1 MKKIFIVII
10 RAYQILISPFSSG
23 KCRFIPTCSNY
34 AIEAI
39 NRHGV
44 IYGLYL
50 SAGRILRC
58 NPFNPGGYDPVPEKK
73 EKP

>member
-1 MKKIFIVII
+1 MRKILIAII
-10 RAYQILISPFSSG
+10 KIYQLLISPLSRG

-39 NRHGV
+39 DRHGV
-44 IYGLYL
+44 IHGLYL

-58 NPFNPGGYDPVPEKK
+58 NPLNPGGYDPVPEKK
-73 EKP
+73 NL